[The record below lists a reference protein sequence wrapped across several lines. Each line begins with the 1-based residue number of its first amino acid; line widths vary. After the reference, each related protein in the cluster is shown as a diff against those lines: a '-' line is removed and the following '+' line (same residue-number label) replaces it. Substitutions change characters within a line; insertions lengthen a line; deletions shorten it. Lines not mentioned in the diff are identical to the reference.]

1 MENQSSNW
9 NSLYTIEPEPGMT
22 HSRLISIPL
31 LDDDPLE
38 SDDLS
43 SAAEGMGQLSLDE
56 NQEVC

>member
-1 MENQSSNW
+1 
-9 NSLYTIEPEPGMT
+9 MT